1 MKKWFLSILS
11 EKNGKGSAKR
21 FAGLFASV
29 IFFEV
34 IQIIVICTITT
45 NKDLPNQILL
55 LKILEYN
62 FIIIAAALVG
72 IAASTLAGIIK
83 GTFSFLP
90 EDQNTEKND

>member
-34 IQIIVICTITT
+34 IQIIVIEKSIIGNKNIATICTTK
-45 NKDLPNQILL
+45 NKSWG
-55 LKILEYN
+55 KCC
-62 FIIIAAALVG
+62 
-72 IAASTLAGIIK
+72 TLC
-83 GTFSFLP
+83 T
-90 EDQNTEKND
+90 